1 MENGSITYKLFLS
14 QLKESTYEYDKLIG
28 KLESVNDFQY
38 INHSIADKTDKED
51 LKEQMK
57 SVDVVVILS
66 GLYSADKDLI
76 QREIDVAVELGKPI
90 VMIRPYGLETVPGN
104 IEKKASEVIGWNA
117 GCIVDS
123 IHESLDEEGY
133 DD

>member
-1 MENGSITYKLFLS
+1 MENKPITYKLFLS

-28 KLESVNDFQY
+28 KLKSVNDFQY
-38 INHSIADKTDKED
+38 NNYSIADKTGKED

-57 SVDVVVILS
+57 TVDVVLILS

-76 QREIDVAVELGKPI
+76 QREIDVAEELGKPI
-90 VMIRPYGLETVPGN
+90 VMIRPYGLETVPGS

-117 GCIVDS
+117 ICIVDS
-123 IHESLDEEGY
+123 IRESLDKEAY